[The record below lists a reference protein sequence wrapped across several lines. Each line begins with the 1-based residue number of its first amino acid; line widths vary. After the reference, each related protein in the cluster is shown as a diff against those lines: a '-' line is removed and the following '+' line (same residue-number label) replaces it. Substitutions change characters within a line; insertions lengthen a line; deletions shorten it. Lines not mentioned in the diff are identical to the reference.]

1 MTSRTHGPRGLTL
14 LEIMVALGASAI
26 VLAGSIAAVH
36 SQQRASQTGQ
46 RVRDAQGSARN
57 ALLFLEQ
64 KLAAAGFGMDP
75 ALALDFGWYTGG
87 PCPLPSGLCPR
98 DSRTDTDELVF
109 YSRNPNYWIP
119 DPTLNPGETYRGR
132 VWDVVGF
139 DASADQLTVVGRVG
153 DVFPRGQIY
162 QAVCRG
168 GGQYAYVT
176 LAATTGKPGSPPIQ
190 PLDVAGNVTLTLVP
204 VNARNPFLRHDV
216 ARASSGCFSSS
227 DPNNRARLFQID
239 RYRFHVRPIA
249 AGGGRYDPYLVLDQ
263 GIDADRDDDVDPGDE
278 QILAEGVETL
288 QVSYAFADVIEDA
301 VDATLA
307 PVGATPGTD
316 VTLVAGRIAAGSSD
330 SANTTAGRITRTDFA
345 GPDPTAIPILEVYSR
360 SSFFPYTYGPPLPAE
375 RKTNHQGNV
384 RSVRIA
390 VVARS
395 STPDRDM
402 GGKPPLTGAAT
413 FTVLN
418 LDAIPLWISGGAT
431 QGFDGFER
439 IRFDTTVS
447 LPNMTNRRMLDQ

>member
-1 MTSRTHGPRGLTL
+1 
-14 LEIMVALGASAI
+14 
-26 VLAGSIAAVH
+26 
-36 SQQRASQTGQ
+36 
-46 RVRDAQGSARN
+46 
-57 ALLFLEQ
+57 
-64 KLAAAGFGMDP
+64 
-75 ALALDFGWYTGG
+75 
-87 PCPLPSGLCPR
+87 
-98 DSRTDTDELVF
+98 
-109 YSRNPNYWIP
+109 
-119 DPTLNPGETYRGR
+119 
-132 VWDVVGF
+132 
-139 DASADQLTVVGRVG
+139 
-153 DVFPRGQIY
+153 
-162 QAVCRG
+162 
-168 GGQYAYVT
+168 
-176 LAATTGKPGSPPIQ
+176 
-190 PLDVAGNVTLTLVP
+190 
-204 VNARNPFLRHDV
+204 
-216 ARASSGCFSSS
+216 
-227 DPNNRARLFQID
+227 
-239 RYRFHVRPIA
+239 VRPIA

-263 GIDADRDDDVDPGDE
+263 GIDADRDNDVDPGDE

-301 VDATLA
+301 VDSTLA

-345 GPDPTAIPILEVYSR
+345 GPDPSAIPILEVYSR

-395 STPDRDM
+395 STPDPDM
-402 GGKPPLTGAAT
+402 GGKPALTGAAT

-418 LDAIPLWISGGAT
+418 LNAIPAWISGGAT
-431 QGFDGFER
+431 QGLDGFER